1 MKETISIILNVIL
14 VACALIVTG
23 LVIRRE
29 FFSPKGSSSLS
40 QRIRKIENWK
50 AIAATGYFRGL
61 QDAPVKVIVFSDYQ
75 CAFCREIQPT
85 LKYISE
91 KYSNAVTIIYRHFP
105 LANHPHAYKAALAVE
120 CAAKQD
126 RFEQYHNLLF
136 DNQELLGDTSWNALA
151 RAVKIPDINAF
162 NGCLAQ
168 KRTAAIV
175 DTDLRTAQT
184 LQINSIP
191 TLLVNETMISGALSI
206 QELDNLVQ
214 QKLQK

>member
-1 MKETISIILNVIL
+1 MT
-14 VACALIVTG
+14 
-23 LVIRRE
+23 
-29 FFSPKGSSSLS
+29 
-40 QRIRKIENWK
+40 
-50 AIAATGYFRGL
+50 L

-151 RAVKIPDINAF
+151 RAVKIPDINTF